1 MRFEGNGDV
10 NLGTDP
16 SLRPPNNWTVEAW
29 FKASASD
36 TANCVNTYHG
46 SGCAFYAVHAFGV
59 HFDLDPQGHV
69 FGDFDSTS
77 AQGYS
82 VESPGTYGD
91 DTWHYIVLVRETAE
105 LRLYIDG
112 SEVAATAVAEPTTY
126 YCCENIATIANDDA
140 CRCVPFTGWESEVA
154 FYNYPLSAT
163 RIAAHYAAA
172 VRLPPPPDQPLTG
185 SALAPSGAIFNP
197 RTGVALAQEA
207 WEFTDAD
214 TGAVPTD
221 FSASIDWGDGT
232 TSAVGVSQTC
242 LGQSCFFAV
251 VGSHAYLSTGTFT
264 ATAHVR
270 DNRGRN
276 DGGGSTLAI
285 PVTIVVTQL
294 LSVQNKQALEYWA
307 NLVRSNADT
316 ETMFSLASVLGFFAG
331 PEVGAITS
339 VVGGVLTA
347 DSYTKGQ
354 QADQL
359 SALAADPPDPNFR
372 AIVSPVLAK
381 RTAVARAVPAKLRRL
396 LQAWLDNGRQE
407 TALFKAMLV
416 SLERAQG
423 AAAAGAG
430 EWTLRQQTAA
440 AGFASSAATAL
451 RDEATLLS
459 RLRTALAHTPRWNPV
474 LSARQARR
482 AQRLVK
488 RQGFPLA
495 LKRVLRA
502 DGATTADLA
511 SLRAVVIA
519 TPAQRLAGRAFS
531 QLTNPSRL
539 TKLVNLANELGDY
552 AAQIAKPPSA

>member
-1 MRFEGNGDV
+1 MSGSDGIIFRWRHFGYGLDPTGFSLYPNGSSVGTGISTTPLGDGAWHYVVATYDGSNIDFYVDGALAASTSASGSPYYEGPQVAIGRDADACDGVVPSFEGNIAQV
-10 NLGTDP
+10 
-16 SLRPPNNWTVEAW
+16 
-29 FKASASD
+29 
-36 TANCVNTYHG
+36 
-46 SGCAFYAVHAFGV
+46 AV
-59 HFDLDPQGHV
+59 
-69 FGDFDSTS
+69 
-77 AQGYS
+77 
-82 VESPGTYGD
+82 
-91 DTWHYIVLVRETAE
+91 
-105 LRLYIDG
+105 
-112 SEVAATAVAEPTTY
+112 
-126 YCCENIATIANDDA
+126 
-140 CRCVPFTGWESEVA
+140 
-154 FYNYPLSAT
+154 YNYALSAAQV
-163 RIAAHYAAA
+163 AAHYAAA
-172 VRLPPPPDQPLTG
+172 TVPVPPPTPDQPLTG

-197 RTGVALAQEA
+197 RTGVALVQEA

-214 TGAVPTD
+214 PGALPTD

-242 LGQSCFFAV
+242 LGQSCFFVV

-307 NLVRSNADT
+307 NLVRSNANT

-331 PEVGAITS
+331 PEVGKITS
-339 VVGGVLTA
+339 VVGGVLSA

-381 RTAVARAVPAKLRRL
+381 RIAVARAVPAKLRRL

-407 TALFKAMLV
+407 TALFKALLV

-423 AAAAGAG
+423 AAAAGDG

-539 TKLVNLANELGDY
+539 AKLVNLANELGDY